1 MVNLTLKDLFYKK
14 GKFILII
21 LGLSFS
27 IFLVQYSAGMYNGVL
42 EQSTRLMDEADYDVW
57 LKAEDD
63 KHFFESNFINDTSYY
78 QLLNMPN
85 AGYIREIERL
95 IYVGADIQTEKHQT
109 YAIII
114 GFDIWKS
121 TSKIEPWDMIK
132 GDVEDLRELNTIIVD
147 KSLKD
152 SFPNLGVDDTLLVGN
167 TKMKVVGFC
176 ENSRFMGNSYI
187 WTSIETAR
195 NAYPWVYNW
204 STAIAIN
211 LDKDYKIDDFKDD
224 VKDFVTE
231 DLEVFSNEEL
241 KENTHSMI
249 VNEEGLGGAIYILV
263 GMGIFV
269 GLIIISVTMYQ
280 SIQEKIPEFGTI
292 KAIGAGK
299 SFINKMLFGQV
310 FVYIT
315 LGFLLGT
322 LLAMLFC
329 VAGLTGMMPI
339 AFYIPTSL
347 ALYGVFLGTGLICSF
362 ITIRKVHKIDPAI
375 VFRV

>member
-1 MVNLTLKDLFYKK
+1 MVNLTLKDLFHKK

-63 KHFFESNFINDTSYY
+63 KNFFENDFINDTSYY
-78 QLLNMPN
+78 QLLNMEN
-85 AGYIREIERL
+85 TEKIKEIERL
-95 IYVGADIQTEKHQT
+95 IYTGVDIQTEKHET
-109 YAIII
+109 YGIMI

-121 TSKIEPWDMIK
+121 TRKIEPWNVIK

-147 KSLKD
+147 KSLEN
-152 SFPNLGVDDTLLVGN
+152 SFPNLDVDDTLLIGN
-167 TKMKVVGFC
+167 TKMRIVGFC
-176 ENSRFMGNSYI
+176 ENARFMGNSYI
-187 WTSIETAR
+187 WTSIDSAK

-204 STAIAIN
+204 STAIGVN
-211 LDKDYKIDDFKDD
+211 LDKGYEIDDFRDD

-231 DLEVFSNEEL
+231 DLAVFSNEEL

-249 VNEEGLGGAIYILV
+249 INEGGLGGAIYILV
-263 GMGIFV
+263 GMGLFV
-269 GLIIISVTMYQ
+269 GLIIISVSMYQ

-292 KAIGAGK
+292 KAIGASK
-299 SFINKMLFGQV
+299 RFIYNMLFGQV
-310 FVYIT
+310 FVYLT
-315 LGFLLGT
+315 LSFLLGT
-322 LLAMLFC
+322 LFAILFY
-329 VAGLTGMMPI
+329 VTGLTGIMPVS
-339 AFYIPTSL
+339 FFIPTSL
-347 ALYGVFLGTGLICSF
+347 ALYGVFLSTGLICSYF
-362 ITIRKVHKIDPAI
+362 TIRKVHKIDPAI

>member
-1 MVNLTLKDLFYKK
+1 MVNLTFKDLFHSK

-42 EQSTRLMDEADYDVW
+42 EQSTKLMDEADYEVW
-57 LKAEDD
+57 LKAEDN
-63 KHFFESNFINDTSYY
+63 KHFFESDFINDTSYY
-78 QLLNMPN
+78 QLLNMGN
-85 AGYIREIERL
+85 IKEIERL
-95 IYVGADIQTEKHQT
+95 IYVGADIQTEKHET
-109 YAIII
+109 YAIMI

-121 TSKIEPWDMIK
+121 NSRIEPWDVIK
-132 GDVEDLRELNTIIVD
+132 GDVDDLRELNTIIVD
-147 KSLKD
+147 KSLED
-152 SFPNLGVDDTLLVGN
+152 SFPNLDVDDALLVGT

-204 STAIAIN
+204 STAIAVN
-211 LDKDYKIDDFKDD
+211 LDKNYEIDDFKDD
-224 VKDFVTE
+224 VKDFVSK

-249 VNEEGLGGAIYILV
+249 VNEGGLGGAIYILV
-263 GMGIFV
+263 GMGMFV

-322 LLAMLFC
+322 LLAMLFYLT
-329 VAGLTGMMPI
+329 GLTGMMPI
-339 AFYIPTSL
+339 MFYFPTSL
-347 ALYGVFLGTGLICSF
+347 ALYGVFLATGLMCSY
-362 ITIRKVHKIDPAI
+362 ITIRKVHRIDPAI